1 MNKDTSTDSTQSLRL
16 QLAID
21 NAQENIL
28 FLAGLPDKELSKR
41 LDVVHIQSDLA
52 IQNKNLDSLELL
64 KVWRSQLIEARIY
77 KAENN
82 IADAPNEIELA
93 IANIETIVVKAEER
107 KDVLENEPLYQKIHK
122 PKIKEDNSDQ
132 MSLF

>member
-1 MNKDTSTDSTQSLRL
+1 MSNDSSTGSKQSMRL

-21 NAQENIL
+21 NAEENIL

-41 LDVVHIQSDLA
+41 IDDIHIQSDLA
-52 IQNKNLDSLELL
+52 IQHKNFDSLDLL

-77 KAENN
+77 KTENN

-93 IANIETIVVKAEER
+93 IADIETVVVKVEER
-107 KDVLENEPLYQKIHK
+107 KDVLENEPLYQKVHK